1 MSVRSAFAWSIA
13 GQIAS
18 FAATFGTTV
27 LLARLLSPREIGIYA
42 AGLAVVGILQ
52 AISAFGVGSYV
63 IRENELT
70 PTTLSTAFTINAALC
85 LVLAGLV
92 FTASF
97 SNWITAGE
105 PEVRSVLQLLSV
117 VPLLN
122 AFELRPATMLQRQM
136 NFQIISIVTTGRA
149 LAGAVVTIVAAWFGA
164 GALSAAYG
172 GIVQALVG
180 AMGFSLLARS
190 HVGVSISTVGWR
202 TMVRFGLQTLAIGG
216 VSSASARASEF
227 ILGRML
233 GFSALGLYSRASA
246 LSNTLFQNFYGS
258 MARVLFSRLAEDH
271 RSNAGTARSYLNGL
285 DIVLAIMWPL
295 LAGLS
300 VLAGPVVQIL
310 FGSKWLAAALPLSIL
325 LIAQAISLSFA
336 MNHEL
341 FVLRDRLGQQSWLET
356 VRSIVG
362 IAAFAVGCYYG
373 ITGAAAA
380 RLLDAIVGVA
390 LYVPLL
396 PMLSGVRRR
405 ALLIVYLRGIALAVV
420 AIGPAVGIMR
430 YMAWNPATSPFLIAM
445 AVTVG
450 IALWIL
456 LLSYLR
462 HPLFVELARLII
474 QVRHRFATAPS
485 T

>member
-1 MSVRSAFAWSIA
+1 MTVRSAFAWSIT

-85 LVLAGLV
+85 LMLAGLV
-92 FTASF
+92 FAAGF

-136 NFQIISIVTTGRA
+136 NFQIISIVTTARA
-149 LAGAVVTIVAAWFGA
+149 LAGAVITIVAAWFGA

-180 AMGFSLLARS
+180 AIGFSLLARS

-310 FGSKWLAAALPLSIL
+310 FGSKWLSAATPLSVL
-325 LIAQAISLSFA
+325 LVAQAISLTFA

-362 IAAFAVGCYYG
+362 LVAFTVGCYFG
-373 ITGAAAA
+373 LTAAALA
-380 RLLDAIVGVA
+380 RLLDGIVGVA

-405 ALLIVYLRGIALAVV
+405 ALLVVYLRSAALAVV
-420 AIGPAVGIMR
+420 AVAPAVGVMM
-430 YMAWNPATSPFLIAM
+430 YKAWDPATSPLVIAM

-450 IALWIL
+450 IAFWIL

-462 HPLFVELARLII
+462 HPLSIELARLIA
-474 QVRHRFATAPS
+474 QVRNRFAVAPS